1 MNKEVVKKS
10 FSFEYEE
17 KFCEKAVL
25 HQVIR
30 TVKQKIAPHIF
41 RLAGLI
47 TAELAGE
54 RRFYSEK
61 GAETRFL
68 SQLLFVYR

>member
-1 MNKEVVKKS
+1 MYKEVVKKS

-30 TVKQKIAPHIF
+30 RVK
-41 RLAGLI
+41 
-47 TAELAGE
+47 
-54 RRFYSEK
+54 
-61 GAETRFL
+61 
-68 SQLLFVYR
+68 